1 MYSGHSAGLGVF
13 CSEKT
18 ASACRTQAHGTGP
31 TQRWS
36 GFVRR
41 SSPGRTSRSI
51 HLQPHAHALA
61 HGAVATAM
69 RRGCYS
75 MSPGCSPTS
84 PTPRQLRTRRT
95 PTRGGG
101 ERTSSPKP
109 NPSCAPEGLR
119 REEGEVDHVTFG
131 VELARGHRRH
141 LARRAAVRQR
151 AAALSRQRVAVTVP
165 LAPFGAAPG
174 SAGLDAAAATLLGRG
189 LRAEPLFEREA
200 RRLCARDQ
208 RPERSHLA
216 AHRAQCLLERR
227 CWHLLDPGARSNWRP
242 GGRGADGRDVPRRVE
257 QPAAAG
263 EERGEQ
269 DREADDEGGAR
280 GPRRHR
286 SRSASRH
293 GSARN
298 FCAFQKALAGARFN
312 TLEE

>member
-1 MYSGHSAGLGVF
+1 M
-13 CSEKT
+13 
-18 ASACRTQAHGTGP
+18 
-31 TQRWS
+31 
-36 GFVRR
+36 
-41 SSPGRTSRSI
+41 
-51 HLQPHAHALA
+51 
-61 HGAVATAM
+61 
-69 RRGCYS
+69 
-75 MSPGCSPTS
+75 
-84 PTPRQLRTRRT
+84 
-95 PTRGGG
+95 
-101 ERTSSPKP
+101 
-109 NPSCAPEGLR
+109 
-119 REEGEVDHVTFG
+119 TFG

-151 AAALSRQRVAVTVP
+151 AAALSRQRVAVAVP

-189 LRAEPLFEREA
+189 LRAEPPFEREA

-242 GGRGADGRDVPRRVE
+242 GGRGADGRDVPRLAE
-257 QPAAAG
+257 QPTAAG

-286 SRSASRH
+286 SRSAVPVATA
-293 GSARN
+293 ARAN
-298 FCAFQKALAGARFN
+298 FCAWL
-312 TLEE
+312 